1 MSLHQNR
8 DIISH
13 QEQILIEK
21 IRTLTPERIA
31 EVEDFVDFL
40 RQQNVDRL
48 LTQAAAKLSENS
60 FQKVW
65 DNPEDADYDN
75 L

>member
-1 MSLHQNR
+1 MNLHQNR
-8 DIISH
+8 DTISH
-13 QEQILIEK
+13 QEQLLIEK

-65 DNPEDADYDN
+65 GNPEDADYDN